1 MTRLITKQ
9 MWDNFQCN
17 RAEMTM
23 LSFYQGGEPCF
34 EEKAKKQRILILK
47 RIVK

>member
-9 MWDNFQCN
+9 MRDSFQCK
-17 RAEMTM
+17 RVEMTM

-34 EEKAKKQRILILK
+34 EEKAKKQRITIL
-47 RIVK
+47 RRTVK